1 MAKAIMVNSFVEC
14 FVAAKAVV
22 YMGITI
28 HQLLVQFMQAV
39 INFIC

>member
-1 MAKAIMVNSFVEC
+1 MAKAIMDDSFVEC
-14 FVAAKAVV
+14 FVAVKAAV
-22 YMGITI
+22 YKGITI